1 MESPVVA
8 DSTKFP
14 SIKTRGKDLYL
25 SVPSGRT
32 IVLGRAVE
40 GARYAEDT
48 LDLFEL
54 ADSVAADQGPTGT
67 AATLRKEIEEAVTTA
82 VQQAGTNLDTAKSDL
97 EAAIAVATKAS
108 EDAAAQLA
116 TTVAEK
122 AASTEKALTAAAAD
136 TKTAIEAAGKA
147 SAKERASIA
156 DDVKELSGLLQAV
169 LDCNADRQLYNA
181 SSKECSDILPPPP
194 PLSGLS
200 EDSPAESC
208 AVTNEEGQDSG
219 KFWILPEGVK
229 KPFEAYCDN
238 TNHGGSWMLIVKIA
252 RDTAGQPRWHYHSDL
267 WTDANVLNA
276 DEANV
281 KVGDMKNRGYSEMPF
296 TKIKFVFGTNQAK
309 NFLIEDNVGKQDS
322 ARKLFTSS
330 QRNNKHGRGQFINA
344 VSPFSGGNQWGNQP
358 NCNAKG
364 FNVVVD
370 GGQHRCRYG
379 ISMNNENDCSSNDA
393 SIGFGCYSNNNCC
406 DQRRIGAGGS
416 RWSPDKRYPTAGYIW
431 VK

>member
-1 MESPVVA
+1 MHNYHLHTRTALLPPLHIVHNDVRIVLPATS
-8 DSTKFP
+8 P

-169 LDCNADRQLYNA
+169 LDCRPAIVQRVLKRVQRYFAATPTSFWPVGRQ
-181 SSKECSDILPPPP
+181 P
-194 PLSGLS
+194 G
-200 EDSPAESC
+200 
-208 AVTNEEGQDSG
+208 
-219 KFWILPEGVK
+219 
-229 KPFEAYCDN
+229 
-238 TNHGGSWMLIVKIA
+238 
-252 RDTAGQPRWHYHSDL
+252 
-267 WTDANVLNA
+267 
-276 DEANV
+276 
-281 KVGDMKNRGYSEMPF
+281 
-296 TKIKFVFGTNQAK
+296 
-309 NFLIEDNVGKQDS
+309 
-322 ARKLFTSS
+322 RKL
-330 QRNNKHGRGQFINA
+330 
-344 VSPFSGGNQWGNQP
+344 
-358 NCNAKG
+358 
-364 FNVVVD
+364 
-370 GGQHRCRYG
+370 
-379 ISMNNENDCSSNDA
+379 CSH
-393 SIGFGCYSNNNCC
+393 
-406 DQRRIGAGGS
+406 QRRRS
-416 RWSPDKRYPTAGYIW
+416 RQRQILDLARRREETF
-431 VK
+431 